1 MAARHGVEP
10 RSKGIDPLP
19 LPNPAICGRL
29 LIPQSAKAVR
39 KEPVFRT
46 GERWNVVNN
55 MNGEKK

>member
-1 MAARHGVEP
+1 MRLCAYRLKAPHT
-10 RSKGIDPLP
+10 KAL
-19 LPNPAICGRL
+19 LLNP
-29 LIPQSAKAVR
+29 PQGEAVR

>member
-1 MAARHGVEP
+1 MRLCAYRLKAPHK
-10 RSKGIDPLP
+10 S
-19 LPNPAICGRL
+19 PAINP
-29 LIPQSAKAVR
+29 PQGEAVR